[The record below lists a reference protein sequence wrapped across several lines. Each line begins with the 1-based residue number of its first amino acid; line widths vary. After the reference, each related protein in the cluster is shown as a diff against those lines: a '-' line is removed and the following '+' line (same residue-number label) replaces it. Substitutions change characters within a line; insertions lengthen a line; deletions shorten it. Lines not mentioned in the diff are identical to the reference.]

1 FMSGDYEAALA
12 AALKA
17 KALLWS
23 SDAHI
28 QLLDY
33 HYYTALAIAAA
44 YQTVPPNRQSELR
57 EDLMA
62 HLRQLREWAERCS
75 ATFRDKHALLAAEVA
90 RLDGREL
97 DAEHL
102 YEEAIRLARE
112 NGFVQNE
119 GIANELAARFYA
131 TRGFEKTARVYLRD
145 ARHCYPRWGAHG
157 KVGQLDQLY
166 PHLHEEVAV
175 PDPKG
180 TIGAPIEQL
189 DLATVIKVSQAVSG
203 EIVLE
208 KLID

>member
-1 FMSGDYEAALA
+1 MSGDYEAALA
-12 AALKA
+12 AALNA

-62 HLRQLREWAERCS
+62 HLRQLREWAESCS

-102 YEEAIRLARE
+102 YEEAIRWCAR
-112 NGFVQNE
+112 
-119 GIANELAARFYA
+119 
-131 TRGFEKTARVYLRD
+131 TAL
-145 ARHCYPRWGAHG
+145 
-157 KVGQLDQLY
+157 
-166 PHLHEEVAV
+166 
-175 PDPKG
+175 
-180 TIGAPIEQL
+180 
-189 DLATVIKVSQAVSG
+189 
-203 EIVLE
+203 
-208 KLID
+208 